1 MSGNLD
7 FKDYRREGRLFTHR
21 AITAG
26 LLVVILFGG
35 IVGRMIHLQ
44 VLDHEHFTTLAQDN
58 RVKLIPLPPTRGLIY
73 DRRNRLLALNR
84 PAFNLEIIPEAVP
97 NLEQA
102 LVELG
107 QLIEIRDVD
116 KERFYKLKRQKRR
129 FESIPIKLDISQ
141 EEAALFAVNGY
152 KFPGIS
158 IKARLTRTYPLKD
171 IMAHVVGY
179 VGRISL
185 DDLKTIDA
193 SNYAGTTYVGK
204 TGVEKSYEE
213 MLHGKV
219 GLQQVEVNALGK
231 AVRVLQETPPVPGR
245 SLRLNV
251 DVDLQQVALEALGD
265 VNGAVVAIDPKTGG
279 VLAMVSK
286 PGFDSNPFVEGI
298 SSKAYQALQ
307 QDPDKPLFNRALQGA
322 YPPGSTIKPFMGLA
336 GLELT
341 YIDTHEKKYCPGFFQ
356 LPGHDHKYRDW
367 KKGGHGP
374 MDIDTAITQSCDVFF
389 YKLAHEIGIDKL
401 QKYLKQFRFGEKT
414 GIDLVGERTGIRPSR
429 EWKRRRYK
437 QVWFPGETV
446 IIGIGQGSF
455 EATPLQLAAA
465 TAAIANGGLYHA
477 PRLVDEIVDENTG
490 AVHAVE
496 EKAYPIP
503 IKNPGNWDKIRDAM
517 THVVEGAR
525 GTARRLK
532 NPYYRIAGKTGT
544 AQVFTVKQDE
554 EYEESKVSKKNRDH
568 ALFIAYA
575 PVEDPQIAVAV
586 IVENGGHGGSTAA
599 PVAKKVMD
607 AWLLGSDSKAFV
619 QAHTSAATGEAN

>member
-21 AITAG
+21 AIVAG
-26 LLVVILFGG
+26 LLVFILLGS
-35 IVGRMIHLQ
+35 IIGRMVYLQ
-44 VLDHEHFTTLAQDN
+44 IIDHEHFTTLAQDN

-73 DRRNRLLALNR
+73 DRKNRLLALNR
-84 PAFNLEIIPEAVP
+84 PAFNLEIIPEMVP
-97 NLEQA
+97 DLEKSLAELGA
-102 LVELG
+102 LV
-107 QLIEIRDVD
+107 EIRDVD
-116 KERFYKLKRQKRR
+116 KERFFKLKRQKRR

-141 EEAALFAVNGY
+141 EEAALFAVNRY

-158 IKARLTRTYPLKD
+158 IKARLTRTYPWKD

-179 VGRISL
+179 VGRVSL
-185 DDLKTIDA
+185 KDLQSIDA
-193 SNYAGTTYVGK
+193 SNYAGTTYIGK
-204 TGVEKSYEE
+204 TGVEKSYEDI
-213 MLHGKV
+213 LHGKV

-231 AVRVLQETPPVPGR
+231 AVRVLQETPPEPGR
-245 SLRLNV
+245 SLRLSI
-251 DVDLQQVALEALGD
+251 DIDLQQVALDALGEE
-265 VNGAVVAIDPKTGG
+265 NGAVVAIDPKTGE
-279 VLAMVSK
+279 VLALASK
-286 PGFDSNPFVEGI
+286 PGFDPNPFVEGI
-298 SSKAYQALQ
+298 SSKDYQALR

-336 GLELT
+336 GLELAF
-341 YIDTHEKKYCPGFFQ
+341 IDAREKKYCPGFFQ

-367 KKGGHGP
+367 KKGGHGA
-374 MDIDTAITQSCDVFF
+374 MDVDAAITQSCDVFF
-389 YKLAHEIGIDKL
+389 YQLAHEIGIDKL
-401 QKYLKQFRFGEKT
+401 QRYLKQFRFGEKT
-414 GIDLVGERTGIRPSR
+414 GIDMVGERTGIRPSR
-429 EWKRRRYK
+429 EWKRKRYK

-455 EATPLQLAAA
+455 ETTPLQLAAA
-465 TAAIANGGLYHA
+465 TAAIANNGRYIE

-490 AVHAVE
+490 VVHSSE
-496 EKAYPIP
+496 RKEHIIP
-503 IKNPGNWDKIRDAM
+503 VKSPSNWDKIREAM

-532 NPYYRIAGKTGT
+532 NEHYRIAGKTGT

-554 EYEESKVSKKNRDH
+554 EYDESKVSKKNRDH

-607 AWLLGSDSKAFV
+607 AWLLGDGKALV
-619 QAHTSAATGEAN
+619 QADNMDTNGVDN

>member
-26 LLVVILFGG
+26 ALVVLLLGS
-35 IVGRMIHLQ
+35 IVGRLIYLQ
-44 VLDHEHFTTLAQDN
+44 VKDHEHFTTLAQDN

-73 DRRNRLLALNR
+73 DRNNRLLALNR
-84 PAFNLEIIPEAVP
+84 PAFNLEIIPEMVP
-97 NLEQA
+97 VLEESLA
-102 LVELG
+102 ELG
-107 QLIEIRDVD
+107 ALIEIGDTD

-141 EEAALFAVNGY
+141 EEAALFAVNQY

-158 IKARLTRTYPLKD
+158 IKARLTRTYPMKD
-171 IMAHVVGY
+171 VMAHVAGY

-185 DDLKTIDA
+185 KDLKSIDA
-193 SNYAGTTYVGK
+193 SDYAGTTYIGK
-204 TGVEKSYEE
+204 TGVEKSYEDI
-213 MLHGKV
+213 LHGKV

-231 AVRVLQETPPVPGR
+231 AVRVLQETPPEPGR
-245 SLRLNV
+245 SLRLSI
-251 DVDLQQVALEALGD
+251 DIDLQRVALEALGD
-265 VNGAVVAIDPKTGG
+265 ENGSVVAIDPKTGG
-279 VLAMVSK
+279 VLALASK
-286 PGFDSNPFVEGI
+286 PGFDPNPFVEGI
-298 SSKAYQALQ
+298 SSKAYKALR

-322 YPPGSTIKPFMGLA
+322 YPPASTIKPFMGLA
-336 GLELT
+336 GLELA
-341 YIDTHEKKYCPGFFQ
+341 YIDPREKKYCPGYFQ

-367 KKGGHGP
+367 KKSGHGP
-374 MDIDTAITQSCDVFF
+374 MDVDAAITQSCDVFF
-389 YKLAHEIGIDKL
+389 YQLAHEIGIDKL
-401 QKYLKQFRFGEKT
+401 QQYLKQFRFGEKT

-429 EWKRRRYK
+429 EWKRKRYK

-465 TAAIANGGLYHA
+465 TAAIANGHYLE
-477 PRLVDEIVDENTG
+477 PRLVDEIVDENSG
-490 AVHAVE
+490 AAHSLARKEHIIPVQSPSNWEKIREAMAHAVE
-496 EKAYPIP
+496 GP
-503 IKNPGNWDKIRDAM
+503 
-517 THVVEGAR
+517 R

-532 NPYYRIAGKTGT
+532 NAHYRIAGKTGT

-554 EYEESKVSKKNRDH
+554 EYDEEEISKKNRDH

-586 IVENGGHGGSTAA
+586 IVENGGHGGAVAA
-599 PVAKKVMD
+599 PVAKLVMD
-607 AWLLGSDSKAFV
+607 AWLLGKGAAFV
-619 QAHTSAATGEAN
+619 QTINTDETEVAN

>member
-21 AITAG
+21 AIVAG
-26 LLVVILFGG
+26 LVVLILLGS
-35 IVGRMIHLQ
+35 IVGRMVYLQ
-44 VLDHEHFTTLAQDN
+44 IIDHDHFTTLAQDN

-73 DRRNRLLALNR
+73 DRKNRLLALNR
-84 PAFNLEIIPEAVP
+84 PAFNLEIIPEVVP
-97 NLEQA
+97 DPDKTLAGLEA
-102 LVELG
+102 
-107 QLIEIRDVD
+107 LIEIRPADR
-116 KERFYKLKRQKRR
+116 ERFYKLKRQKRR

-141 EEAALFAVNGY
+141 EEAALFAVNRY
-152 KFPGIS
+152 KFPGVS
-158 IKARLTRTYPLKD
+158 IKARLTRTYPMKD
-171 IMAHVVGY
+171 LMAHVVGY

-185 DDLKTIDA
+185 QDLKTIDA
-193 SNYAGTTYVGK
+193 SNYAGITYIGK
-204 TGVEKSYEE
+204 TGVEKSYEDV
-213 MLHGKV
+213 LHGRV

-231 AVRVLQETPPVPGR
+231 AVRVLQETPPQPGR
-245 SLRLNV
+245 SLRLNI
-251 DVDLQQVALEALGD
+251 DIDLQRVAMDALGD
-265 VNGAVVAIDPKTGG
+265 MNGAVVAIDPKTGG

-286 PGFDSNPFVEGI
+286 PGYDSNPFVEGI
-298 SSKAYQALQ
+298 SSKAYQALRQ
-307 QDPDKPLFNRALQGA
+307 APNNPLFNRALQGA
-322 YPPGSTIKPFMGLA
+322 YPPGSTVKPFMGLA
-336 GLELT
+336 GLELGF
-341 YIDTHEKKYCPGFFQ
+341 IDAKEKKYCPGFFQ

-367 KKGGHGP
+367 KRGGHGP
-374 MDIDTAITQSCDVFF
+374 MNVDAAITQSCDVFF
-389 YKLAHEIGIDKL
+389 YQLAHEIGIDKL
-401 QKYLKQFRFGEKT
+401 QQYLKQFRFGEKT

-455 EATPLQLAAA
+455 EATTLQLAAA
-465 TAAIANGGLYHA
+465 TAAIANGGVYMQ
-477 PRLVDEIVDENTG
+477 PQLVDEIVDESTG
-490 AVHAVE
+490 EVKAT
-496 EKAYPIP
+496 EKKAHIIP
-503 IKNPGNWDKIRDAM
+503 VIRQANWDKIREAM
-517 THVVEGAR
+517 EHVVQGPR

-532 NPYYRIAGKTGT
+532 NEHYRIAGKTGT

-607 AWLLGSDSKAFV
+607 AWLLGDGGPL
-619 QAHTSAATGEAN
+619 SAQTVKKPAGGGVN

>member
-7 FKDYRREGRLFTHR
+7 FKDYRREGRLFTR
-21 AITAG
+21 RVISAG

-35 IVGRMIHLQ
+35 IVGRMIYLQ

-73 DRRNRLLALNR
+73 DRKNRLLALNR

-116 KERFYKLKRQKRR
+116 KERFYKLKHQKRR
-129 FESIPIKLDISQ
+129 FESIPIKLDVSS
-141 EEAALFAVNGY
+141 EEAALFAVNRY

-158 IKARLTRTYPLKD
+158 IQARLTRTYPLKD

-185 DDLKTIDA
+185 KDLQTIDA

-204 TGVEKSYEE
+204 TGVEKSYEDV
-213 MLHGKV
+213 LHGKV

-231 AVRVLQETPPVPGR
+231 AVRVLQETPPLPGR
-245 SLRLNV
+245 SLRLNI
-251 DVDLQQVALEALGD
+251 DIDLQQVALDALGD

-298 SSKAYQALQ
+298 STKAYQALQ
-307 QDPDKPLFNRALQGA
+307 RDPDKPLFNRALQGA

-336 GLELT
+336 GLELG
-341 YIDTHEKKYCPGFFQ
+341 YIDIQEKKYCPGFFQ

-374 MDIDTAITQSCDVFF
+374 MDIDMAITQSCDVFF
-389 YKLAHEIGIDKL
+389 YQLAHEIGIDKL
-401 QKYLKQFRFGEKT
+401 QKYLKQFHFGEKT

-477 PRLVDEIVDENTG
+477 PKLVDEIVDENTG
-490 AVHAVE
+490 AVHAVAD
-496 EKAYPIP
+496 KVHAIP
-503 IKNPGNWDKIRDAM
+503 IRNPGNWDKIRDAM

-607 AWLLGSDSKAFV
+607 AWLLGKDSKAFV
-619 QAHTSAATGEAN
+619 EAHASTTAGAEN